1 MDIGFVLLMIF
12 FAFILGF
19 AMGLYAPVVAVW
31 IFKTIKFNLDLD
43 LEDDDNEDGKKER
56 KD

>member
-1 MDIGFVLLMIF
+1 MDATFVLMLLF
-12 FAFILGF
+12 FPFIIGF
-19 AMGLYAPVVAVW
+19 AMGLYSPVVAVW

-43 LEDDDNEDGKKER
+43 NLDLEDDGKKER

>member
-1 MDIGFVLLMIF
+1 MDATFVLMLLF
-12 FAFILGF
+12 FTFIIGF

-43 LEDDDNEDGKKER
+43 NLDLEDDGKKER

>member
-1 MDIGFVLLMIF
+1 MDIGCVLMMIF

-19 AMGLYAPVVAVW
+19 AMGLYAPLVAVS
-31 IFKTIKFNLDLD
+31 IFKTIKFNLDL
-43 LEDDDNEDGKKER
+43 EDDDNDVCKKER

>member
-31 IFKTIKFNLDLD
+31 IFKTIKFNIDLDNLD
-43 LEDDDNEDGKKER
+43 LEDDGKKER

>member
-1 MDIGFVLLMIF
+1 MDIGCVLMMIF

-19 AMGLYAPVVAVW
+19 AMGLYAPLVAVS

-43 LEDDDNEDGKKER
+43 LEDDDNDDGKKER